1 MIRFITGVIIIMGA
15 ANAPHDA
22 PLSLI
27 IAAGAAGLIIAGFGA
42 RKLTKGN

>member
-1 MIRFITGVIIIMGA
+1 MIRFVTGFIIAMGA

-27 IAAGAAGLIIAGFGA
+27 IIQATVGLTIAASGA
-42 RKLTKGN
+42 RKLTKEN